1 MWHSWRGIETQWNA
15 KDYTLTLWSQSVT
28 KMGPFWVELKKH
40 RRRQQHWSFGSISV
54 ERTST
59 AGSSKEAE
67 HIPGKGQEW
76 GKVKVESRMFW
87 VQLSNRLLHS
97 FVTCYRQY
105 QKWIYLRGQRFELP
119 TRLVWKQ
126 VEPKIRSQG
135 DKMLDFQRRQQQWL
149 SFMSFMIMPEQVYK
163 SRRYWKKKTS
173 QDLKS

>member
-1 MWHSWRGIETQWNA
+1 MCVWHTTPVAKKEVIEHEQPLSWRGLSVAFLTRNWDSRNA

-59 AGSSKEAE
+59 AGGSKEAE

-87 VQLSNRLLHS
+87 VQLSNWLLHT

-105 QKWIYLRGQRFELP
+105 QKWIYLKGRSFEIP
-119 TRLVWKQ
+119 TSLEASWA
-126 VEPKIRSQG
+126 
-135 DKMLDFQRRQQQWL
+135 
-149 SFMSFMIMPEQVYK
+149 
-163 SRRYWKKKTS
+163 
-173 QDLKS
+173 QD